1 MSNTALTHF
10 QHKKL
15 QPTSFWGQA
24 KKDCITEFG
33 HTHIFV
39 CSSFSNII
47 YWDGGRQWHVTK
59 RYGLEEEDKNSER
72 DKEKE
77 RDRKCMLFGET
88 WCLKSKARAMVIKID
103 KQHLLQIKKLA
114 TQRKCHKEK
123 QQRPQHAAVLLPLL
137 VQQNLFLCSH
147 FLSFRSRFS
156 F

>member
-1 MSNTALTHF
+1 MHV
-10 QHKKL
+10 
-15 QPTSFWGQA
+15 FWRNVV
-24 KKDCITEFG
+24 
-33 HTHIFV
+33 H
-39 CSSFSNII
+39 NP
-47 YWDGGRQWHVTK
+47 
-59 RYGLEEEDKNSER
+59 LNP
-72 DKEKE
+72 
-77 RDRKCMLFGET
+77 
-88 WCLKSKARAMVIKID
+88 LKSKARAMVIKID